1 MLGLKIRGEGA
12 APTGRALP
20 QGRRSL
26 WEARPRAEGQA
37 LHTLTSAKLTPDQ
50 ITTLVGDVSFLG
62 APPMRFSS
70 HRLRQG
76 RVSETGRAYLITTT
90 TLQRRPVF
98 ADWAAARLLVSALRH
113 EAGCGA
119 STTLAYVAMP
129 DHLHWLMQLG
139 QGATLATVVGRVK
152 GVVAH
157 ALGEPVWQAGFH
169 DHAVRAD
176 EDLAR
181 IAHYLVMNP
190 VRAGLVRRVG
200 DYPHW
205 DAIWL

>member
-1 MLGLKIRGEGA
+1 
-12 APTGRALP
+12 
-20 QGRRSL
+20 
-26 WEARPRAEGQA
+26 
-37 LHTLTSAKLTPDQ
+37 
-50 ITTLVGDVSFLG
+50 
-62 APPMRFSS
+62 MRFSS

-90 TLQRRPVF
+90 TVQRRPVF
-98 ADWAAARLLVSALRH
+98 ADWTAARLLVSALRC
-113 EAGCGA
+113 EDGRGTA
-119 STTLAYVAMP
+119 TTLAYVAMP

-139 QGATLATVVGRVK
+139 EGITLATVVGRVK
-152 GVVAH
+152 SVVAH
-157 ALGEPVWQAGFH
+157 AMGCPVWQAGFH

-176 EDLAR
+176 EDLAP
-181 IAHYLVMNP
+181 IARYLVMNP